1 MALACVW
8 FFWGTTYLGIRI
20 AVRTFSPAMLMFL
33 RYTASGGI
41 LLIAMAIRGVKLPAG
56 RELWLTAMWGV
67 ITIGCGNGALA
78 YSEQWLP
85 SGLAALIVC
94 VQPFWMVGIEALLP
108 GGERLHLP
116 TVGGMLIGFSG
127 VALLLAPAL
136 FGGGSEFAVDRA
148 GLVSGFLILQFGV
161 AMWSVG
167 SLGQK
172 RLRRKA
178 HPIVSGAVQQLAAG
192 LVLGV
197 PALLDPRPNQWTQD
211 GLLAVAYLSLFG
223 GLVGYSAY
231 IYTLDRMSLALA
243 SVYNYVNPVV
253 AVLLGA
259 LFLGE
264 PLTPTVWIAMAIILL
279 GVFLVKHASARV
291 ARR

>member
-1 MALACVW
+1 MW

-20 AVRTFSPAMLMFL
+20 AVRSFSPATLMFL

-41 LLIAMAIRGVKLPAG
+41 LLIAAAIRGTKLPSA

-127 VALLLAPAL
+127 VALLLVPAL
-136 FGGGSEFAVDRA
+136 LGGGTAFAVDRA
-148 GLVSGFLILQFGV
+148 GLVSGFFILQFGV

-172 RLRRKA
+172 RLSRKA
-178 HPIVSGAVQQLAAG
+178 HPITSGAVQQLAAG
-192 LVLGV
+192 LAMGAVSLFDG
-197 PALLDPRPNQWTQD
+197 RPSQWTQE

-231 IYTLDRMSLALA
+231 IYTLDRMPLALA

-259 LFLGE
+259 VFLGE
-264 PLTPTVWIAMAIILL
+264 PLTPMVWMAMAVILL
-279 GVFLVKHASARV
+279 GVFLVKQASG
-291 ARR
+291 RRKRA